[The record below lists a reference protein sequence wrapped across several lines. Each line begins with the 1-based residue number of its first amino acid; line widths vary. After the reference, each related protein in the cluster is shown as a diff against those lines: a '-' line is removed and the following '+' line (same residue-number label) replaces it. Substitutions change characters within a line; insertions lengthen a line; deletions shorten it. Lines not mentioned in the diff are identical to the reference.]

1 MADWS
6 ATVIRTDLIGSNILT
21 HAHKHKITHTRTRT
35 HAHKHKITHTRTRT
49 HAHKHKITHTRT
61 RTHTLAHTHK
71 NTQTLVLNEA
81 WVVPGEGRWL
91 HR

>member
-1 MADWS
+1 MQLKMADWS
-6 ATVIRTDLIGSNILT
+6 ATVIRTDLIGSNIL
-21 HAHKHKITHTRTRT
+21 K